1 MTVVLDAS
9 ALLAYLQD
17 EPGSETVDAVL
28 AESVM
33 SSVNWA
39 EVIQK
44 TVAAGVNSDGMLDE
58 LQALGMKI
66 ESFTIEN
73 AQLTGRLWKQTRQ
86 EGLSLGDRACLS
98 LGISLKV
105 PILTGDRIWAALDLP
120 VYIQVIR

>member
-17 EPGSETVDAVL
+17 EPGCEVIDPVL

-44 TVAAGVNSDGMLDE
+44 LVAAEVDLNGMLDE
-58 LQALGMKI
+58 LQALGMRI
-66 ESFTIEN
+66 EPFTIKN
-73 AQLTGRLWKQTRQ
+73 AELAGRLWKQTRQ
-86 EGLSLGDRACLS
+86 AGLSLGDRACLS
-98 LGISLKV
+98 LGLCLEV
-105 PILTGDRIWAALDLP
+105 PVLTCDRVWATSDLP
-120 VYIQVIR
+120 LDIRVIR